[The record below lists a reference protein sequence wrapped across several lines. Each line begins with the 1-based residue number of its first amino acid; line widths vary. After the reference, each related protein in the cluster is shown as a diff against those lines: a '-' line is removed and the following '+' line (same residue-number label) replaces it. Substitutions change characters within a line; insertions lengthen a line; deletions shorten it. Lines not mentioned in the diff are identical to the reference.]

1 MKASGRIMVKVGLWA
16 LLAVAL
22 AMGGCNGRA
31 DTQSGPV
38 VQRSTEEL
46 IAQINA
52 NNALIP
58 DLWCRLDIKVKL
70 PGEKHSISG
79 HLILRKPSRFGQPP
93 RELRLKGGDSLG
105 VAEFELGS
113 NSERYWYTLRAPRND
128 PVHNSV
134 LHGEEESSGSAKR
147 ALDLLSVL
155 GVYEL
160 PADMNKQPW
169 PVLQGYKAPAYY
181 IVSFFEQS
189 QTGRLRVLKAV
200 WWHRRKQQV
209 DLIELF
215 DEQGN
220 CYLSAELEDYRQ
232 FNGAQ
237 LATTIRIFWFEEKLT
252 LELKLRDVKVNSGK
266 VSDKNFVYRKPSWA
280 RGD

>member
-1 MKASGRIMVKVGLWA
+1 MKTSGTILAKVGFWA

-22 AMGGCNGRA
+22 ASCNGRT
-31 DTQSGPV
+31 DTPSGPV

-46 IAQINA
+46 IGQINA

-58 DLWCRLDIKVKL
+58 DLWSRLDIKVQL
-70 PGEKHSISG
+70 PGQKHSING
-79 HLILRKPSRFGQPP
+79 HLILRKPTQFGQPP
-93 RELRLKGGDSLG
+93 RELRLKGSDSLA

-113 NSERYWYTLRAPRND
+113 NSERYWYTLKAPRND
-128 PVHNSV
+128 PVHNSA
-134 LHGEEESSGSAKR
+134 LHGQDDPTGSAQQ

-160 PADMNKQPW
+160 PDDMDKQPW
-169 PVLQGYKAPAYY
+169 PVMRGYESPPYYVISFVEQRPAG
-181 IVSFFEQS
+181 
-189 QTGRLRVLKAV
+189 TLRPRKDV

-220 CYLSAELEDYRQ
+220 RYLSAQLDDYRQ

-237 LATTIRIFWFEEKLT
+237 LATTISITWFEEDLK
-252 LELKLRDVKVNSGK
+252 LELKLRDVQVNSGK
-266 VSDKNFVYRKPSWA
+266 VSDKNFVYRKPGWA
-280 RGD
+280 P